1 MLVACLTHANQ
12 TGNGVSI
19 PVGDGG
25 RGKNL
30 LLGGEQQQLE
40 TVANNNKS

>member
-1 MLVACLTHANQ
+1 MRVRLEMVF
-12 TGNGVSI
+12 

-40 TVANNNKS
+40 TVANYIGPTCFYF